1 MKKLLIILFL
11 SIGLIGCSSIE
22 LEAVSTSQD
31 EIKAKKSKI
40 GLVNFTN
47 TFIKKNSES
56 SFWKM
61 FIADLPIS
69 VYITTPSK

>member
-1 MKKLLIILFL
+1 MALTRKLGVKNLKKFN
-11 SIGLIGCSSIE
+11 
-22 LEAVSTSQD
+22 
-31 EIKAKKSKI
+31 I

-69 VYITTPSK
+69 VYIMTPST